1 MASPEAFD
9 VIVEHIANQWGG
21 LTDVVFENDEYHL
34 PDTPTEFVYVEIF
47 GDFFDQISL
56 GAEPREDNLWR
67 EAGQVYFHVMTPN
80 NTGSKRARE
89 LAKQVVNLF
98 RGQDIDGVTFRDASI
113 GAGDPGRK
121 FANYYAM
128 TATQNFERD
137 E

>member
-9 VIVEHIANQWGG
+9 VVVQQIGDLWGG
-21 LTDVVFENDEYHL
+21 LTDVVFENDPYDL
-34 PDTPTEFVYVEIF
+34 PDTPKEFVYVEIY
-47 GDFFDQISL
+47 GDFFGQISL
-56 GAEPREDNLWR
+56 GVEPREDNLWR

-80 NTGSKRARE
+80 GTGSRAARD
-89 LAKQVVNLF
+89 LAKKLVGLF
-98 RGQDIDGVTFRDASI
+98 RGQDIGGVTFRDASI
-113 GAGDPGRK
+113 GAGDPGRT